1 MLSRDVLEVI
11 VSSFT
16 FLVMGMFFGNLIL
29 IILGLFPIMFLAFGL
44 LIGQPYKVEIN
55 RIGEDQKVWVDEQ
68 VGDELTVSVGGGVGV
83 VTVGDKLPK
92 SFRLDEGTNF
102 KVMWKGVKDVEVSFG
117 YLATCAKRG
126 LFQLDKVAWESRHP
140 LQITQNIVDGC
151 LAPRTYA
158 VQPRPF
164 FVRRIR
170 ERKGLTR
177 IPMPM
182 EARIKFGV
190 PTNDFLEIRDY
201 TSGDS
206 YRKINWKAT
215 ARLLSAS
222 PRPFQ
227 VNEYEKEGKKVVW
240 IFLDSASHMALGTTV
255 KNTLEFA
262 IQAALGLTQFYLSRE
277 CRVGLCVYDYDAYQW
292 EGAFQKVR
300 PLLDLEPALD
310 TLKQLEDP
318 KSAEEEAEAISKLSE
333 ERIPHRRRII
343 FPDLGRRQRYKIMRE
358 MLNVDI
364 KYSDESLREA
374 IHSCRGHIIGTMPLF
389 LIITMIDAAKT
400 KGLLDGIRELHKYAG
415 HSKLKPSIIVFNVKG
430 YSVAAQN
437 PEEEIA
443 SEVLE
448 FHNRPIYSTL
458 SRLGATVLTWNPRKQ
473 SFAQALITKRI

>member
-1 MLSRDVLEVI
+1 MSRVLARDVLEVI

-29 IILGLFPIMFLAFGL
+29 IILGLFPIIFLAFGL
-44 LIGQPYKVEIN
+44 LIGQPREVEIN
-55 RIGEDQKVWVDEQ
+55 RIGEDLKVWVDEQ

-83 VTVGDKLPK
+83 VTVGDRLPK

-102 KVMWKGVKDVEVSFG
+102 KVMWKGVRD
-117 YLATCAKRG
+117 
-126 LFQLDKVAWESRHP
+126 
-140 LQITQNIVDGC
+140 ITPNIVDGY
-151 LAPRTYA
+151 LTPRTYA
-158 VQPRPF
+158 VQPKPF
-164 FVRRIR
+164 YVRRIR

-318 KSAEEEAEAISKLSE
+318 DSAEEEAEAISKLSE
-333 ERIPHRRRII
+333 EKVPHRRRII

-374 IHSCRGHIIGTMPLF
+374 IHSCRGHIIGTRPLF
-389 LIITMIDAAKT
+389 LIITMIVAAKT
-400 KGLLDGIRELHKYAG
+400 KVLLDGIRELPKYS
-415 HSKLKPSIIVFNVKG
+415 HSRLKPSIIVFNVKG

-448 FHNRPIYSTL
+448 FHNRPVYATL

>member
-1 MLSRDVLEVI
+1 VLARDVMEVL

-29 IILGLFPIMFLAFGL
+29 IILGLFPVVFLAFGL
-44 LIGQPYKVEIN
+44 LIGQPRDVEI
-55 RIGEDQKVWVDEQ
+55 RRVGEDLKVWVDEQ
-68 VGDELTVSVGGGVGV
+68 VGDSLTVSVGGGVGL
-83 VTVGDKLPK
+83 VTVGDRLPK

-102 KVMWKGVKDVEVSFG
+102 KVLWKGVRDVEASFG
-117 YLATCAKRG
+117 YVATCAKRG
-126 LFQLDKVAWESRHP
+126 LYQLDSVAWESRHP
-140 LQITQNIVDGC
+140 LQITQNAVNDYP
-151 LAPRTYA
+151 APRTYT

-164 FVRRIR
+164 YVRRIR
-170 ERKGLTR
+170 ERKGMTR

-190 PTNDFLEIRDY
+190 PTTDFLEIRDY

-206 YRKINWKAT
+206 YRMINWKAT

-240 IFLDSASHMALGTTV
+240 IFLDSASHMAIGTTV
-255 KNTLEFA
+255 KNTLEYA
-262 IQAALGLTQFYLSRE
+262 IQAALGLTQFYLRRE
-277 CRVGLCVYDYDAYQW
+277 CRVGLCIYDYDAYQW
-292 EGAFQKVR
+292 EGAFQR
-300 PLLDLEPALD
+300 ISPLPDLEPVLDALR
-310 TLKQLEDP
+310 QI
-318 KSAEEEAEAISKLSE
+318 EEPEPEVEAESE
-333 ERIPHRRRII
+333 QPGKRVLPRRRII
-343 FPDLGRRQRYKIMRE
+343 FPDLGRRQQFKIMRE

-364 KYSDESLREA
+364 RYSDESLREA
-374 IHSCRGHIIGTMPLF
+374 VHSCRGHIIGTRPLF

-400 KGLLDGIRELHKYAG
+400 KGLLEGIRELHKYSAR
-415 HSKLKPSIIVFNVKG
+415 SRLKPSIIVFNVRG

-448 FHNRPIYSTL
+448 FHNRPVYATL

-473 SFAQALITKRI
+473 SFAQALIAKRI